1 MRQKA
6 KQKINLS
13 NSNWLAAGR
22 LAPAGCWP
30 ALQRASAALAPR
42 AAAPGRWPPAARASR
57 RPPATCRSRLA
68 AGHGPPA
75 ARRAARA
82 PSTRRARACR
92 RPLVALRRRAP
103 CSALRARDAPPPPL
117 LRARDARW
125 MRDRIVGLLCSCAV
139 CRLGLGL
146 TVGFE

>member
-57 RPPATCRSRLA
+57 RLGARLDA
-68 AGHGPPA
+68 ARRPPA
-75 ARRAARA
+75 ARALPPATGHLLLAA
-82 PSTRRARACR
+82 RRAR
-92 RPLVALRRRAP
+92 LALDAPVLAGAPWSPSAAVLRALPSGLAMRRRRRSSELA
-103 CSALRARDAPPPPL
+103 
-117 LRARDARW
+117 
-125 MRDRIVGLLCSCAV
+125 MRDGC
-139 CRLGLGL
+139 GTG
-146 TVGFE
+146 

>member
-30 ALQRASAALAPR
+30 ALQRASAALAPL

-57 RPPATCRSRLA
+57 RLGARLDA
-68 AGHGPPA
+68 ARRPPA
-75 ARRAARA
+75 ARALPPATGHLLLDAPVLAGAPWSPSAAVLRAL
-82 PSTRRARACR
+82 PSGLAMRRCR
-92 RPLVALRRRAP
+92 RSSELA
-103 CSALRARDAPPPPL
+103 
-117 LRARDARW
+117 
-125 MRDRIVGLLCSCAV
+125 MRDGC
-139 CRLGLGL
+139 GTG
-146 TVGFE
+146 